1 MKRTIF
7 LFMITLMVSCKN
19 DIPDVKENSH
29 LLSTVESRAI
39 AIHPKYNALGW
50 GYDITGSQMSY
61 RSVKAPVIDI
71 YKFDSEKHNDIVI
84 NDPYQRTERA
94 YYASDSEE
102 YILNSATL

>member
-29 LLSTVESRAI
+29 LLSTVESRAV

-50 GYDITGSQMSY
+50 GI
-61 RSVKAPVIDI
+61 
-71 YKFDSEKHNDIVI
+71 
-84 NDPYQRTERA
+84 
-94 YYASDSEE
+94 
-102 YILNSATL
+102 

>member
-71 YKFDSEKHNDIVI
+71 YKFDSENIMISLLMIHIKEQKGHIMQVI
-84 NDPYQRTERA
+84 QKN
-94 YYASDSEE
+94 
-102 YILNSATL
+102 I